1 VVVIGGFLTD
11 LVQQEIVVG
20 VRDWL
25 DKKFGRKRRV
35 HVTSGEQLSKRARRR
50 SKVKK

>member
-1 VVVIGGFLTD
+1 MVVMADFLTD

-25 DKKFGRKRRV
+25 DRKFGRKRNI
-35 HVTSGEQLSKRARRR
+35 HVVSSEPLSKRARRR
-50 SKVKK
+50 TKVKK

>member
-1 VVVIGGFLTD
+1 MVVIGDFLTD

-25 DKKFGRKRRV
+25 DKKFGRNRRV
-35 HVTSGEQLSKRARRR
+35 HVVTSEPLSKRARRR
-50 SKVKK
+50 TKVKK